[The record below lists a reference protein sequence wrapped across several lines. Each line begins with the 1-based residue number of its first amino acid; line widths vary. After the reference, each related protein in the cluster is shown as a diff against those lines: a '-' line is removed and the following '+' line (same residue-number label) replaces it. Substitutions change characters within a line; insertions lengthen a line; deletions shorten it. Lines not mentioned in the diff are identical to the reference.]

1 MFMLKVVVVGGGWA
15 GCAAALS
22 ASKAGA
28 QVLLLERT
36 DSLLGTGLVGGIFR
50 NNGRHTAAEE
60 AIAMGGGDI
69 FVAMD
74 ANARHKGISFPGH
87 NHASTYDVTTMEP
100 LVKKILQNYGI
111 EIKTNTRVVDVL
123 KHGKRIHTL
132 IIDGGIEIKG
142 DVFVDATGTA
152 GSMGNCLTY
161 GNGCAMCV
169 MRCPS
174 FGPRVSVTAKAE
186 IKELMGRKSDGSF
199 GAMSGSCKLCKE
211 SLSIEI
217 KDSLDR
223 DGVVV
228 LPLPERLQKSSS
240 LGKKACTQY
249 ALNEYAVNLVLLDT
263 GHAKLMTPYFPLEDL
278 RSIPGLEKARYEDPY
293 AGSMGNSIRYLG
305 IAPCTNSLKVEGL
318 DNLFCCGEKSA
329 ILVGHTEAVVTGLLA
344 GNNAVRHCLDMKYL
358 ELPTSIASGDFIAFV
373 HEQMKLE
380 AGLSIRYTFSGSV
393 YFERMKTLSLYSI
406 NRTEIHNRVAQ
417 AGFKDIYSVCLV

>member
-50 NNGRHTAAEE
+50 NNGRYTAAEE
-60 AIAMGGGDI
+60 AIAMGGGDF

-74 ANARHKGISFPGH
+74 ANARHKGFSFPGH

-111 EIKTNTRVVDVL
+111 EIKTQTRVVDVL
-123 KHGKRIHTL
+123 KHGKKIHTL
-132 IIDGGIEIKG
+132 VIDGGIEIKG

-169 MRCPS
+169 LRCPS
-174 FGPRVSVTAKAE
+174 FGPRVSVTAKAG
-186 IKELMGRKSDGSF
+186 IKEIMGKKADGSF

-211 SLSIEI
+211 SLSKEI
-217 KDSLDR
+217 SDTLDR

-228 LPLPERLQKSSS
+228 LPVPERLQKNSS

-249 ALNEYAVNLVLLDT
+249 AIAEYAANFVLLDT
-263 GHAKLMTPYFPLEDL
+263 GHAKLMTSYFPLEDL
-278 RSIPGLEKARYEDPY
+278 RSIPGLEKVRFEDPY
-293 AGSMGNSIRYLG
+293 AGSVGNSVRYLG
-305 IAPCTNSLKVEGL
+305 IAPCTNTLKVEGL

-344 GNNAVRHCLDMKYL
+344 GNNAVRYCLDMKYL
-358 ELPTSIASGDFIAFV
+358 ELPTTLASGDFITFV
-373 HEQMKLE
+373 HEQMRSE
-380 AGLSIRYTFSGSV
+380 AGLRMRYTFSGAL
-393 YFERMKTLSLYSI
+393 YFERMKTLSLYSS
-406 NRTEIHNRVAQ
+406 NRAEIHERVTR
-417 AGFKDIYSVCLV
+417 AGFKDIYNVCLV